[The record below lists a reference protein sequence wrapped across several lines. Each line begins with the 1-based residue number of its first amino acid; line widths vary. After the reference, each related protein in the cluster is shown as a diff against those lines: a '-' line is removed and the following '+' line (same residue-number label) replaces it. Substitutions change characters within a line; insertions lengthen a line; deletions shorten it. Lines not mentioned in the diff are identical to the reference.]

1 MIIHICF
8 FLQLSK
14 LNWFRSAWKLFT
26 LRRDASLGGR
36 ASLWRTGIPRRQWNN
51 SNNYKIIKWFTNWH
65 SNNTMSVLIK
75 INFANAV
82 RKKIWS
88 IKMHSVVVNAIRY
101 LYVQLFGGTSAGSTI
116 KLTFA
121 HRKSYNS
128 VFFSSLF
135 FVHTPSARAAAPTV
149 HTLFYWVNKIKPKV
163 LRWNIIIFR
172 IRRQQRFACAASI
185 LPIYRSYS
193 TCKHSNG
200 ISRRLYTYCVSEMYS
215 ERSMHCNVHNFMFVF
230 PTKIFSEFGA
240 TISLFAF

>member
-1 MIIHICF
+1 MWTSHTLHTSNWLVYCADQIYDNSYLF

-135 FVHTPSARAAAPTV
+135 LCTHHQRARQHQPCT
-149 HTLFYWVNKIKPKV
+149 HY
-163 LRWNIIIFR
+163 
-172 IRRQQRFACAASI
+172 SI
-185 LPIYRSYS
+185 
-193 TCKHSNG
+193 
-200 ISRRLYTYCVSEMYS
+200 E
-215 ERSMHCNVHNFMFVF
+215 
-230 PTKIFSEFGA
+230 
-240 TISLFAF
+240 